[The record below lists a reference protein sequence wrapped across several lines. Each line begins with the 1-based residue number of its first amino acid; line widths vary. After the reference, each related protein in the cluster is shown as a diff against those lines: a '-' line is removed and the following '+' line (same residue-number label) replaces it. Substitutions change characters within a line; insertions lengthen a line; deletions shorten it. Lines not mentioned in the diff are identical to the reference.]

1 MSKSNW
7 FPNEKLCL
15 RKIKKNRENSGFDK
29 GKDILQISFKTIYAY
44 YSYFSYEHYVTQVC
58 LLFYKERKLII

>member
-29 GKDILQISFKTIYAY
+29 GKDILQISCKTYILTIPI
-44 YSYFSYEHYVTQVC
+44 F
-58 LLFYKERKLII
+58 LMNIM